1 MLELTKI
8 FSGDKN
14 KAALS
19 KDEVAKLLG
28 TTPAALAA
36 FEESYRKH
44 ILSTEPDGSNFFD
57 VNAKQAAAM
66 RTAEEITAVA
76 KELND
81 RIIAELLAQTY
92 MMTYDGAELT
102 TRKLEPGGQ
111 PTVEKSGLPAVVENQ
126 PVTNGDIQR
135 LPKPLRPQL
144 SGNLMKRDM
153 PGKSSDM
160 LLFLYKKYLE
170 EKNPGKKQMFY
181 RQFRWGLDTLD
192 LDGLTY
198 EMLGT
203 NPNNMGYW
211 LPELIESV
219 KKQDFFKV
227 PKTQIMKVPMTL
239 LQLSRIDYGELTSST
254 MDVVDRFCFQAFGL
268 DESKNYFIKTGT
280 YSSKY
285 DFRNAKVA
293 GAKEVRELG
302 EYLLFI
308 QHQAAMMA
316 SPLATPRFYGV
327 STTNEWVVREF
338 IEDVEGNPS
347 IYKGLPLHT
356 EYRVFVD
363 FDDGAVLGMNPYWD
377 PEVMK
382 QRFGHENDADSPHQ
396 IHDYIIYRSHEET
409 LMKRYN
415 ENAEHIWRGIEVM
428 LPDVNLP
435 SQWSIDVMQNGDDF
449 YIIDMALA
457 ENSALR
463 RCVPQGLLKHAPEN
477 WLPRLPEPA

>member
-1 MLELTKI
+1 
-8 FSGDKN
+8 
-14 KAALS
+14 
-19 KDEVAKLLG
+19 
-28 TTPAALAA
+28 
-36 FEESYRKH
+36 
-44 ILSTEPDGSNFFD
+44 
-57 VNAKQAAAM
+57 
-66 RTAEEITAVA
+66 
-76 KELND
+76 
-81 RIIAELLAQTY
+81 
-92 MMTYDGAELT
+92 
-102 TRKLEPGGQ
+102 
-111 PTVEKSGLPAVVENQ
+111 
-126 PVTNGDIQR
+126 
-135 LPKPLRPQL
+135 
-144 SGNLMKRDM
+144 
-153 PGKSSDM
+153 
-160 LLFLYKKYLE
+160 
-170 EKNPGKKQMFY
+170 
-181 RQFRWGLDTLD
+181 
-192 LDGLTY
+192 
-198 EMLGT
+198 
-203 NPNNMGYW
+203 
-211 LPELIESV
+211 
-219 KKQDFFKV
+219 
-227 PKTQIMKVPMTL
+227 
-239 LQLSRIDYGELTSST
+239 
-254 MDVVDRFCFQAFGL
+254 
-268 DESKNYFIKTGT
+268 
-280 YSSKY
+280 
-285 DFRNAKVA
+285 
-293 GAKEVRELG
+293 
-302 EYLLFI
+302 
-308 QHQAAMMA
+308 MA